1 MHNIKLIGKALIF
14 PIVSFCPG
22 SSNETYSVD
31 SILFLCILS
40 AQLDIQRTV

>member
-1 MHNIKLIGKALIF
+1 MLNIKLIDKAFIF

-31 SILFLCILS
+31 YIIFLCILS
-40 AQLDIQRTV
+40 A